1 MSRLVRTIERRLFA
15 PGLERDLAFAATAL
29 SALIGLRVALSPFRG
44 LADLPAELFR
54 PVPFLRFLDQG
65 PPVEV
70 IVVFQIVGA
79 VAALMAVLG
88 RGRRVAF
95 PIAWACLLF
104 LAGLRASRGKIQH
117 NDLLLILA
125 AVPFLVAPLEARFR
139 SRRRSAAFGWPLRS
153 ALVVVAGSYFFAGFH
168 KLTES
173 GLAWV
178 ATDNLRWILYTGSH
192 SVHSVWPDL
201 AVAIADRD
209 WLSHLLAGGVLVFE
223 LGFLVV
229 LWLPRTRT
237 PFALGAVALHGGIY
251 LTLGLD
257 YWTYAALALLFV
269 VDWSRWLDRYR
280 DATAA
285 PTTTATPLARST

>member
-1 MSRLVRTIERRLFA
+1 MSRLLHHIERWLFA
-15 PGLERDLAFAATAL
+15 PGPERDVAFAATAL
-29 SALIGLRVALSPFRG
+29 SALIGLRLALSPFRG

-70 IVVFQIVGA
+70 IVAFQVVGT
-79 VAALMAVLG
+79 AAASMAVLG

-95 PIAWACLLF
+95 PIAWASLLF

-139 SRRRSAAFGWPLRS
+139 SLRRSAAFGWPLRS
-153 ALVVVAGSYFFAGFH
+153 ALVVVAGSYSFAGFH

-178 ATDNLRWILYTGSH
+178 TTDNMRWILYTGSQG
-192 SVHSVWPDL
+192 SHSVWPDL

-209 WLSHLLAGGVLVFE
+209 WLSHLLAGGVLAFE
-223 LGFLVV
+223 LGFVAV
-229 LWLPRTRT
+229 LWLPRLRT
-237 PFALGAVALHGGIY
+237 HFALGAVALHAGIY

-269 VDWSRWLDRYR
+269 VDWRPWLDRYR
-280 DATAA
+280 DAGAA
-285 PTTTATPLARST
+285 PETTATPLARRT

>member
-1 MSRLVRTIERRLFA
+1 MSRLVRSIERWLFA

-70 IVVFQIVGA
+70 IVAFQIVGTF
-79 VAALMAVLG
+79 AALMAVLG

-139 SRRRSAAFGWPLRS
+139 SLRRSAAFGWPLRS
-153 ALVVVAGSYFFAGFH
+153 ALVVVAGSYSFAGFH

-178 ATDNLRWILYTGSH
+178 TTDNMRWILYTGSQG
-192 SVHSVWPDL
+192 VHSVWPDL

-209 WLSHLLAGGVLVFE
+209 WLSHLLAAGVLAFE
-223 LGFLVV
+223 LGFLAV

-257 YWTYAALALLFV
+257 YWTYAALALLFA

-285 PTTTATPLARST
+285 PATTAPPLARRT

>member
-1 MSRLVRTIERRLFA
+1 MSRIVHRVERWLFA
-15 PGLERDLAFAATAL
+15 PGVERDLAFASTGL
-29 SALIGLRVALSPFRG
+29 SALIGLRVGLSPFRG

-70 IVVFQIVGA
+70 IVAFQVVGTLAA
-79 VAALMAVLG
+79 VMATLG
-88 RGRRVAF
+88 RGRRFAL
-95 PIAWACLLF
+95 PIAWICLLF

-125 AVPFLVAPLEARFR
+125 AVPFLAAPLEARFA
-139 SRRRSAAFGWPLRS
+139 SLRRSVAFGWPLRC
-153 ALVVVAGSYFFAGFH
+153 ALVVVAGSYLFAGFH

-173 GLAWV
+173 GPAWV
-178 ATDNLRWILYTGSH
+178 TTDNMRWILYTGSQG
-192 SVHSVWPDL
+192 VHSVWPDL

-209 WLSHLLAGGVLVFE
+209 WLSHLLAGGVLAFE
-223 LGFLVV
+223 LGFVAV
-229 LWLPRTRT
+229 LWRPRLRT
-237 PFALGAVALHGGIY
+237 PFALGAVALHAGIY

-269 VDWSRWLDRYR
+269 VDWSRWPDRYR

-285 PTTTATPLARST
+285 PDTTATPLTRRT